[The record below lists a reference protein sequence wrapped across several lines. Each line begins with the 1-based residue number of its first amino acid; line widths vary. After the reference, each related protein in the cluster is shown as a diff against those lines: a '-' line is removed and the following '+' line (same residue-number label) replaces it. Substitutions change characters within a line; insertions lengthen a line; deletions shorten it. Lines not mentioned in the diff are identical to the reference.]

1 MKRRVPGLDDQAS
14 GEEDVLEG
22 VFLVQVERAFY
33 KHHAKKPF
41 FYLRFKILEPRQH
54 QGQTLSGRLYSTE
67 KALWKLSWFLRDFG
81 YDRELLARGEIE
93 DRALVGLSGVL
104 KVSRVMV
111 NGQALLNLEG
121 FASAGGWEEYSG
133 AA

>member
-1 MKRRVPGLDDQAS
+1 MKRHIPGLNEHAS
-14 GEEDVLEG
+14 SEEDVLEG

-33 KHHAKKPF
+33 KYHTHKPF
-41 FYLRFKILEPRQH
+41 FSLRFKILEPRQH

-67 KALWKLSWFLRDFG
+67 KALWKLSWFLRDFD

-93 DRALVGLSGVL
+93 DRALVGLRGVL
-104 KVSRVMV
+104 KASRVMV
-111 NGQALLNLEG
+111 NGQPLLNLES
-121 FASAGGWEEYSG
+121 FAPAGDWEEYSG

>member
-1 MKRRVPGLDDQAS
+1 MRRHVPGLNEQAR

-41 FYLRFKILEPRQH
+41 FSLRFKILEPRQH
-54 QGQTLSGRLYSTE
+54 QGRTLSGRLYSTE

-93 DRALVGLSGVL
+93 DRALVGLRGVL
-104 KVSRVMV
+104 KASRVIV

-121 FASAGGWEEYSG
+121 FAPAGDWEEYSG